1 MNRIHKSIFN
11 EQTGTYVAVSEN
23 TKNKGKKG
31 NKVLAATALSA
42 ALGFGAMGSA
52 QAQLVDACTGIGL
65 PKSAVTDIVGQVVS
79 PLVTTLE
86 GVPLLGPVLS
96 LLGLGDILDAAASGA
111 PLQVGVIGTDAEGN
125 PAVLYNAECNLT
137 ADSLNLTDPAGIAI
151 GGNTITGLGSDAAGA
166 AAVSSAADFTS
177 IAFGNYS
184 EATQSKAIAFGEA
197 AKAFGEGSVAVGAN
211 ALSSNLN
218 ATALG
223 TGAQATGEGS
233 TALGAG
239 AQANA
244 TNSVALGNGSVATV
258 ANTVSVGSVGNERK
272 ITNVADGTV
281 AAGSTDAINGGQLHQ
296 LAISTGLGLVQ
307 QADNLAPI
315 TVGKDSAGTVVDFTN
330 IAAQTRKLTGVADGE
345 LSPTSTDAVTGNQLF
360 NTNTNLDSTLAALGG
375 GAQVDPVSGTVTAPS
390 YVLDDGTNT
399 GVTTSFDN
407 VGGALGN
414 LDGRVTSNTGRITNI
429 EGDITDIT
437 NDLGDLTAN
446 AVTYTDATKTA
457 INLAGA
463 GGTTISNLKDGK
475 VSASSTEAINGAQL
489 YRSTSDLAAALGGNA
504 KVDADGTLQAP
515 EYELTYGTPGLTAG
529 KHDNVGS
536 VLGELAGHV
545 GSNAVNIANNTTNIT
560 KLLDGEVG
568 IVKQDAATR
577 DITVGSETDG
587 TVVDIAGTDGVRT
600 LTGLKDGALS
610 GASTDAVTGA
620 QLFTTNTNLGKTL
633 DVLGASIDP
642 ITGEF
647 KDPEYK
653 LDSDKTTEK
662 TVGGALS
669 NLDGRVTA
677 NTGLITNI
685 TGDIQSIINGETGI
699 VKYDSAT
706 STITVGSDGPAA
718 GATTVNFAGK
728 DATTGDAV
736 NRKLTGIANGN
747 VVENGNEA
755 VTGGQLFTTNK
766 AIESALGGEDASG
779 NTALKTGTGVLD
791 ADGNLISPTYTLTAI
806 DDKGGAA
813 DVDTTGVGGALY
825 SLNTSMGNVNS
836 IVNNLQTQLNSGTIG
851 LVQQDVVTRNIT
863 VGANTD
869 GTIVNFAGKDGT
881 TGDAINRTLSG
892 VAAGT
897 ATTDAVNVSQLN
909 AAVGLLGG
917 GAKVNDDGTVTTPT
931 YQLDDGNGNKV
942 DVVGVEG
949 AFKQLDGRVADNTSA
964 ITRIDG
970 DINTIN
976 ENITQIQQGG
986 AGIVKYDQASET
998 ITVGSEV
1005 VATSVDFAG
1014 KDATG
1019 AVVDRKLTGV
1029 AAGTASNHAVNRQQL
1044 DRVAAALG
1052 GAKDANG
1059 NPTGVFNDEGDF
1071 TNPLYEL
1078 NNVTNNGV
1086 STTEKTKVTGVGS
1099 ALTHLNDSVVSL
1111 QNQVNSSIGL
1121 IQQPGTGDQT
1131 ISIGGNTGGTVI
1143 NIAGTDGDRQITGV
1157 AAGTAP
1163 NHAVNKQQ
1171 LDNTAAALRG
1181 DIRRAEKRSEAGI
1194 AAATAVATL
1203 GQAYQPGQSAF
1214 SMGGGTWR
1222 GETGYAMGVSTV
1234 SENGKWLLKGA
1245 VSGSGRGG
1253 AGGGASV
1260 TYLW

>member
-1 MNRIHKSIFN
+1 MNRIYKSIFN

-42 ALGFGAMGSA
+42 ALGLGAMGSA
-52 QAQLVDACTGIGL
+52 QAQLVDACAGVSLPRSVVTELVGKVVNPIYTPIETTVNGI
-65 PKSAVTDIVGQVVS
+65 
-79 PLVTTLE
+79 
-86 GVPLLGPVLS
+86 LGPVDGLVD
-96 LLGLGDILDAAASGA
+96 LLGLGLLLPDPLNLNLSEILDNAANGDPITLGVLNADGSV
-111 PLQVGVIGTDAEGN
+111 VGPTDA
-125 PAVLYNAECNLT
+125 CDLT

-166 AAVSSAADFTS
+166 AAVSSATDFTS
-177 IAFGNYS
+177 IAVGNFS
-184 EATQSKAIAFGEA
+184 QATQSKAIAFGEA
-197 AKAFGEGSVAVGAN
+197 AQATGVGSLALGAD
-211 ALSSNLN
+211 AKSSALN
-218 ATALG
+218 ATSLG
-223 TGAQATGEGS
+223 TNAR
-233 TALGAG
+233 
-239 AQANA
+239 ANA
-244 TNSVALGNGSVATV
+244 ANSVALGAGSVATQ
-258 ANTVSVGSVGNERK
+258 ADTISVGRAAGTDGVSDPGLTRR
-272 ITNVADGTV
+272 ITNLAEGITLTDAVNLGQLNDAITNINTNGLVRQPNPSDNITVGQETQGVAVDFSGSTTTPSGVEAYDRKLIGV
-281 AAGSTDAINGGQLHQ
+281 AAGDITKADSNEAVTGGQLYTTNKY
-296 LAISTGLGLVQ
+296 I
-307 QADNLAPI
+307 AD
-315 TVGKDSAGTVVDFTN
+315 
-330 IAAQTRKLTGVADGE
+330 
-345 LSPTSTDAVTGNQLF
+345 
-360 NTNTNLDSTLAALGG
+360 ALGG
-375 GAQVDPVSGTVTAPS
+375 DAAV
-390 YVLDDGTNT
+390 
-399 GVTTSFDN
+399 
-407 VGGALGN
+407 N
-414 LDGRVTSNTGRITNI
+414 LDGT
-429 EGDITDIT
+429 
-437 NDLGDLTAN
+437 
-446 AVTYTDATKTA
+446 
-457 INLAGA
+457 
-463 GGTTISNLKDGK
+463 LK
-475 VSASSTEAINGAQL
+475 
-489 YRSTSDLAAALGGNA
+489 
-504 KVDADGTLQAP
+504 AP

-545 GSNAVNIANNTTNIT
+545 GSNAVNIANNTNTINQ
-560 KLLDGEVG
+560 LLGGAEG
-568 IVKQDAATR
+568 IVKYDDT
-577 DITVGSETDG
+577 DPLNPKITVGNDAKFDG
-587 TVVDIAGTDGVRT
+587 ATSVDFTANNGEVRK
-600 LTGLKDGALS
+600 LTGLAAGELS

-633 DVLGASIDP
+633 GVLGASIDP
-642 ITGEF
+642 TTGEF

-653 LDSDKTTEK
+653 LDSNKTTEK

-699 VKYDSAT
+699 VKYDSAN

-736 NRKLTGIANGN
+736 NRKLTGIANGK

-766 AIESALGGEDASG
+766 AIESALGGKDASG
-779 NTALKTGTGVLD
+779 NTALKMGTGVLD

-851 LVQQDVVTRNIT
+851 LVQQDGVTHNIT
-863 VGANTD
+863 VGANTN
-869 GTIVNFAGKDGT
+869 GTIVDFAGKDAT
-881 TGDAINRTLSG
+881 TGNAINRTLSG

-897 ATTDAVNVSQLN
+897 ADTDAVNVSQLN

-917 GAKVNDDGTVTTPT
+917 GAEVKDDGTVKAPT
-931 YQLDDGNGNKV
+931 YQLDDGKGNKV
-942 DVVGVEG
+942 TVTGVEN
-949 AFKQLDGRVADNTSA
+949 ALTNLDGRVASNTTE
-964 ITRIDG
+964 ITTIKG
-970 DINTIN
+970 DISNIQTDIT
-976 ENITQIQQGG
+976 NITNGT
-986 AGIVKYDQASET
+986 AGIVKFDAAADK

-1005 VATSVDFAG
+1005 AGSSVDFTG
-1014 KDATG
+1014 KDSSG
-1019 AVVDRKLTGV
+1019 ADVDRKLTGV
-1029 AAGTASNHAVNRQQL
+1029 AAGTKSNHAVNRQQL
-1044 DRVAAALG
+1044 DSVAAALG

-1086 STTEKTKVTGVGS
+1086 STTETTRVTGVGS

-1214 SMGGGTWR
+1214 SVGGGTWR
-1222 GETGYAMGVSTV
+1222 GEAGYAVGLSTV

-1245 VSGSGRGG
+1245 VSGSGR
-1253 AGGGASV
+1253 
-1260 TYLW
+1260 

>member
-1 MNRIHKSIFN
+1 MNRIYKSIFN

-52 QAQLVDACTGIGL
+52 QAQDLLTACTGIGVPSSTVTNL
-65 PKSAVTDIVGQVVS
+65 LSGVLEPILTPVDGVVTDILGATILPGVS
-79 PLVTTLE
+79 
-86 GVPLLGPVLS
+86 LGSILGINS
-96 LLGLGDILDAAASGA
+96 LGLPTLTEVLAGNKSLNIGVLDENGELLAASDKCGSIA
-111 PLQVGVIGTDAEGN
+111 GSFEL
-125 PAVLYNAECNLT
+125 L
-137 ADSLNLTDPAGIAI
+137 DPRGIAI
-151 GGNTITGLGSDAAGA
+151 GGNKITGLGSDAAGA

-184 EATQSKAIAFGEA
+184 QATESKAIAFGEA

-223 TGAQATGEGS
+223 TGAQATSEGS

-239 AQANA
+239 AQATAN
-244 TNSVALGNGSVATV
+244 NSVALGNGSVATV

-272 ITNVADGTV
+272 ITNVAAGTV
-281 AAGSTDAINGGQLHQ
+281 AAGSTEAITGGQLHQ

-307 QADNLAPI
+307 QANNLAPI
-315 TVGKDSAGTVVDFTN
+315 TVGKDSAGGVVDFTN
-330 IAAQTRKLTGVADGE
+330 VAAQPRTLTGIADGE
-345 LSPTSTDAVTGNQLF
+345 LSATSTDAVTGQQLNATNQYAA
-360 NTNTNLDSTLAALGG
+360 DALGG
-375 GAQVDPVSGTVTAPS
+375 GATVE
-390 YVLDDGTNT
+390 L
-399 GVTTSFDN
+399 
-407 VGGALGN
+407 
-414 LDGRVTSNTGRITNI
+414 
-429 EGDITDIT
+429 
-437 NDLGDLTAN
+437 
-446 AVTYTDATKTA
+446 
-457 INLAGA
+457 
-463 GGTTISNLKDGK
+463 
-475 VSASSTEAINGAQL
+475 
-489 YRSTSDLAAALGGNA
+489 
-504 KVDADGTLQAP
+504 DGTLTAP
-515 EYELTYGTPGLTAG
+515 EYELDYGTTSGLTGA

-545 GSNAVNIANNTTNIT
+545 GSNAVNIANNTNTIEQ
-560 KLLDGEVG
+560 LLGGAEG
-568 IVKQDAATR
+568 IVKYDDT
-577 DITVGSETDG
+577 DPLNPKITVGNDAKFDDATS
-587 TVVDIAGTDGVRT
+587 VDFTANNGEVRK
-600 LTGLKDGALS
+600 LTGLAAGELS

-633 DVLGASIDP
+633 DVLGASIDS

-677 NTGLITNI
+677 NTGLIANI
-685 TGDIQSIINGETGI
+685 EGDIQSIINGETGI
-699 VKYDSAT
+699 VKYDAT
-706 STITVGSDGPAA
+706 AKTITVGSDGPAED
-718 GATTVNFAGK
+718 ATTVNFAGT
-728 DATTGDAV
+728 A
-736 NRKLTGIANGN
+736 NRTLTGIANGK
-747 VVENGNEA
+747 VEENGNEA
-755 VTGGQLFTTNK
+755 VTGGQLYATNK
-766 AIESALGGEDASG
+766 AIESALGGEDAIG

-791 ADGNLISPTYTLTAI
+791 ADGNLISPTYTLKAI
-806 DDKGGAA
+806 DA
-813 DVDTTGVGGALY
+813 DGDTKDVETTGVGGALY

-863 VGANTD
+863 VGADTD
-869 GTIVNFAGKDGT
+869 GAVVNFAGKNAN
-881 TGDAINRTLSG
+881 GDAINRTLSG

-897 ATTDAVNVSQLN
+897 ADTDAVNVEQWKAAGQSVAN
-909 AAVGLLGG
+909 ALGG
-917 GAKVNDDGTVTTPT
+917 GATVGADGTVTTPT
-931 YQLDDGNGNKV
+931 YQLDDGKGNKIG
-942 DVVGVEG
+942 VVGGVEG

-964 ITRIDG
+964 IKRIDG

-976 ENITQIQQGG
+976 ETITKIEQGG
-986 AGIVKYDQASET
+986 AGIVKYDQVSET

-1044 DRVAAALG
+1044 DSVAAALG

-1086 STTEKTKVTGVGS
+1086 STTETTTVTGVGS

-1222 GETGYAMGVSTV
+1222 GETGYAVGLSTV

>member
-1 MNRIHKSIFN
+1 MNRIYKSIFN

-52 QAQLVDACTGIGL
+52 QAQLVSACAGVSL
-65 PKSAVTDIVGQVVS
+65 PRSVVTDIVGDVLVPVVD
-79 PLVTTLE
+79 PIETTVN
-86 GVPLLGPVLS
+86 GLLGPITKILVAVPGVSAIVPEPLSIDLTGILKNAANGDPIRLDVLNQD
-96 LLGLGDILDAAASGA
+96 GEAVA
-111 PLQVGVIGTDAEGN
+111 PSDD
-125 PAVLYNAECNLT
+125 CNLT

-166 AAVSSAADFTS
+166 AAVSSATDFTS
-177 IAFGNYS
+177 IAVGNFS
-184 EATQSKAIAFGEA
+184 QATQSKAIAFGEA
-197 AKAFGEGSVAVGAN
+197 A
-211 ALSSNLN
+211 
-218 ATALG
+218 
-223 TGAQATGEGS
+223 QATGVGS
-233 TALGAG
+233 LALGAD
-239 AQANA
+239 ARANA
-244 TNSVALGNGSVATV
+244 ANSVALGAGSVATQ
-258 ANTVSVGSVGNERK
+258 ADTISVGRAAGTDDVSDPGLTRRITHVAKGVEDTDAVNVGQLDAA
-272 ITNVADGTV
+272 ITN
-281 AAGSTDAINGGQLHQ
+281 INT
-296 LAISTGLGLVQ
+296 SGLVRQ
-307 QADNLAPI
+307 PNPSDDI
-315 TVGKDSAGTVVDFTN
+315 TVGQETQGVAVDFSGSTTTPSGVE
-330 IAAQTRKLTGVADGE
+330 AYDRKLTGVKAGDITNAD
-345 LSPTSTDAVTGNQLF
+345 SNDAVTGGQLYT
-360 NTNTNLDSTLAALGG
+360 TNKYIADALGG
-375 GAQVDPVSGTVTAPS
+375 GAAV
-390 YVLDDGTNT
+390 N
-399 GVTTSFDN
+399 
-407 VGGALGN
+407 N
-414 LDGRVTSNTGRITNI
+414 LDGT
-429 EGDITDIT
+429 
-437 NDLGDLTAN
+437 
-446 AVTYTDATKTA
+446 
-457 INLAGA
+457 
-463 GGTTISNLKDGK
+463 LK
-475 VSASSTEAINGAQL
+475 
-489 YRSTSDLAAALGGNA
+489 
-504 KVDADGTLQAP
+504 AP

-545 GSNAVNIANNTTNIT
+545 GSNAVNIANNTNTINQ
-560 KLLDGEVG
+560 LLGGAEG
-568 IVKQDAATR
+568 IVKYDDT
-577 DITVGSETDG
+577 DPLNPKITVGNDAKFDDATS
-587 TVVDIAGTDGVRT
+587 VDFTANNDEVRK
-600 LTGLKDGALS
+600 LTGLAAGELS

-633 DVLGASIDP
+633 GVLGASIDS

-669 NLDGRVTA
+669 NLDGRITA

-685 TGDIQSIINGETGI
+685 EGDIQSIINGETGI
-699 VKYDSAT
+699 VKYDVAT
-706 STITVGSDGPAA
+706 KTITVGSDGPAA
-718 GATTVNFAGK
+718 DAEFVSFAG
-728 DATTGDAV
+728 AANA
-736 NRKLTGIANGN
+736 NRKLTGIANGK
-747 VVENGNEA
+747 VEENGNEA

-766 AIESALGGEDASG
+766 AIESALGGKDASG

-791 ADGNLISPTYTLTAI
+791 DDGNLISPTYTLTAI
-806 DDKGGAA
+806 DADGDAA

-836 IVNNLQTQLNSGTIG
+836 IVNNLQTKLNSGTIG
-851 LVQQDVVTRNIT
+851 LVQQDGVTHNIT
-863 VGANTD
+863 VGANTN
-869 GTIVNFAGKDGT
+869 GTIVDFAGKDSS
-881 TGDAINRTLSG
+881 GDPINRTLSG

-897 ATTDAVNVSQLN
+897 ADTDAVNVEQWKAAGQSVAN
-909 AAVGLLGG
+909 ALGG
-917 GAKVNDDGTVTTPT
+917 GATVGADGTVTTPT
-931 YQLDDGNGNKV
+931 YQLDDGKGNKIG
-942 DVVGVEG
+942 VVGGVEG
-949 AFKQLDGRVADNTSA
+949 AFKQLDGRVAANTSA

-976 ENITQIQQGG
+976 ETITKIEKGG
-986 AGIVKYDQASET
+986 AGIVKYDQVSET

-1005 VATSVDFAG
+1005 VARSVDFAG

-1029 AAGTASNHAVNRQQL
+1029 AAGTKANHAVNRQQL
-1044 DRVAAALG
+1044 DSVAAALG

-1059 NPTGVFNDEGDF
+1059 NRTGVFNDEGDF

-1086 STTEKTKVTGVGS
+1086 STTETTKVTGVGS

-1222 GETGYAMGVSTV
+1222 GETGYAVGLSTV

>member
-31 NKVLAATALSA
+31 NKVLAATVVSA
-42 ALGFGAMGSA
+42 VLGLGAMGSV
-52 QAQLVDACTGIGL
+52 QAQDANGLVNACTGIGL
-65 PKSAVTDIVGQVVS
+65 PPSAVTGILGQV
-79 PLVTTLE
+79 LVPVVTPVET
-86 GVPLLGPVLS
+86 LLGT
-96 LLGLGDILDAAASGA
+96 LLGTVDLGLAGFLQKAADGEA
-111 PLQVGVIGTDAEGN
+111 LQVGVLGMKDGKLSVIDD
-125 PAVLYNAECNLT
+125 AECNLA
-137 ADSLNLTDPAGIAI
+137 ADTIGLNTEGGIAI
-151 GGNTITGLGSDAAGA
+151 GGNKISGLGANGQEATAGHLTAIAFGNNANAEAAN
-166 AAVSSAADFTS
+166 S
-177 IAFGNYS
+177 IAFG
-184 EATQSKAIAFGEA
+184 T
-197 AKAFGEGSVAVGAN
+197 GAEVKV
-211 ALSSNLN
+211 N
-218 ATALG
+218 AT
-223 TGAQATGEGS
+223 GAV
-233 TALGAG
+233 ALGAG
-239 AQANA
+239 SLA
-244 TNSVALGNGSVATV
+244 TDEW
-258 ANTVSVGSVGNERK
+258 TVSVGNDGSDDPAEERQRR
-272 ITNVADGTV
+272 ITNVADGTGDND
-281 AAGSTDAINGGQLHQ
+281 AATFGQLSEAINN
-296 LAISTGLGLVQ
+296 ITTSGLVQ
-307 QADNLAPI
+307 QASSTSTI
-315 TVGKDSAGTVVDFTN
+315 TVGKDTAGLEVDFTGKYLDGGGN
-330 IAAQTRKLTGVADGE
+330 EVARKRKLVGVDDGDISKADSDE
-345 LSPTSTDAVTGNQLF
+345 AVTGGQLHATNQYAA
-360 NTNTNLDSTLAALGG
+360 DALGG
-375 GAQVDPVSGTVTAPS
+375 GATVEP
-390 YVLDDGTNT
+390 
-399 GVTTSFDN
+399 
-407 VGGALGN
+407 
-414 LDGRVTSNTGRITNI
+414 
-429 EGDITDIT
+429 
-437 NDLGDLTAN
+437 
-446 AVTYTDATKTA
+446 
-457 INLAGA
+457 
-463 GGTTISNLKDGK
+463 
-475 VSASSTEAINGAQL
+475 
-489 YRSTSDLAAALGGNA
+489 
-504 KVDADGTLQAP
+504 DGTLTAP
-515 EYELTYGTPGLTAG
+515 EYELTYGASGLAG
-529 KHDNVGS
+529 AKHGDVGS

-545 GSNAVNIANNTTNIT
+545 GSNAVNIANNTNTINQ
-560 KLLDGEVG
+560 LLGGAEG
-568 IVKQDAATR
+568 IVKYDDT
-577 DITVGSETDG
+577 DLLNPKITVGNDAKFDDATS
-587 TVVDIAGTDGVRT
+587 VDFTANNGEVRK
-600 LTGLKDGALS
+600 LTGLAAGELS

-1171 LDNTAAALRG
+1171 LDETAAALRG